1 MRPALALLVLPALV
15 SGAYAADIKG
25 TSRIDAVIVFP
36 SGAELTRVG
45 KVRLEAGDHVILFAD
60 LPARAIP
67 SSIRVEG
74 KATAKLDIGSVDSRR
89 MFVPRTDDAVAATER
104 KRVEDA
110 IEKLKDDK
118 AVLQAAVQAAEA
130 QKTLIGNLAQ
140 LPSRPAPANGAAAP
154 QPDWTQIFGIIGQ
167 RFAEAQK
174 AILDT
179 QVKMREV
186 DRQIKDL
193 EGKLASLAP
202 AQDERT
208 EVKIFVNAAAPLEA
222 DIAIRYQVGA
232 ASWVPFYDARLATGT
247 KAQAPKLQLVRRA
260 SIQQRSGESW
270 DDVAL
275 ALSTTRP
282 GAGTAAPELR
292 PVTVDYEPD
301 APPPRPIPPAAGAP
315 RSMARET
322 AEVDRAASETE
333 GGRLR
338 AKSAP
343 APAPVQAEEVRATV
357 ETQGFQAIYAI
368 AGRVTVPAT
377 GEAKRVQIDEAQLEP
392 ALTVRTVPKRD
403 QKAFLYAKMAMARGT
418 PILPGPSLAL
428 PRRHLRRQWPPAA
441 AGAGRGARARLR
453 HRRFGARAPHH
464 RRGEARRD
472 GHHHLVQDRHA
483 QLSHHRQEPARAADP
498 GHRHRPDPGV
508 AECRHQDRA
517 AGQDAPDQARPRRQ
531 ARRARL
537 GDDSPAGR
545 GEGRRVRLPRHL
557 ARRQED
563 HLRAGIVGATAV
575 SADARSAIRDPLA
588 SLCQGDPGQP
598 PPSFGF
604 RGRRWRP
611 ELEDS
616 RLEPAERRAQR
627 ATRGKL

>member
-36 SGAELTRVG
+36 SGAEVTRLG
-45 KVRLEAGDHVILFAD
+45 KVRVEAGDHVILFAD
-60 LPARAIP
+60 LPARAIG

-74 KATAKLDIGSVDSRR
+74 KATAKLEIGSVDSRR
-89 MFVPRTDDAVAATER
+89 LFVPRTDDAVAATER

-110 IEKLKDDK
+110 IEKLKDDR

-140 LPSRPAPANGAAAP
+140 LPSRPGPANGAAAP

-174 AILDT
+174 AILDA
-179 QVKMREV
+179 QVKTREV

-222 DIAIRYQVGA
+222 DIAIRYQVGG
-232 ASWVPFYDARLATGT
+232 ASWAPFYDARLATGT

-282 GAGTAAPELR
+282 GAGTAAPELQ

-301 APPPRPIPPAAGAP
+301 APQRPIPPAAGAP
-315 RSMARET
+315 RSMARES
-322 AEVDRAASETE
+322 AEADRVVAGEE
-333 GGRLR
+333 ERRLR

-343 APAPVQAEEVRATV
+343 APKPVQAEEVRATV
-357 ETQGFQAIYAI
+357 ETQAFQAIYAI

-418 PILPGPSLAL
+418 PILPGQVSLFRDGTFVGNGHL
-428 PRRHLRRQWPPAA
+428 PLLAPGEEHELGFGVDDSVRVRHTIAEEKRAETGIITSSKTDTRSYRLTIKNLH
-441 AGAGRGARARLR
+441 ARAIPVTVIDQIPVSQNGDIKIELL
-453 HRRFGARAPHH
+453 GKTVTGIARA
-464 RRGEARRD
+464 
-472 GHHHLVQDRHA
+472 
-483 QLSHHRQEPARAADP
+483 
-498 GHRHRPDPGV
+498 
-508 AECRHQDRA
+508 CRF
-517 AGQDAPDQARPRRQ
+517 
-531 ARRARL
+531 L
-537 GDDSPAGR
+537 M
-545 GEGRRVRLPRHL
+545 
-557 ARRQED
+557 
-563 HLRAGIVGATAV
+563 V
-575 SADARSAIRDPLA
+575 SR
-588 SLCQGDPGQP
+588 
-598 PPSFGF
+598 
-604 RGRRWRP
+604 
-611 ELEDS
+611 
-616 RLEPAERRAQR
+616 
-627 ATRGKL
+627 